1 MQNGHQHIHDGARP
15 SPKARSKKRVRGRL
29 TGPEVSVQEIGAM
42 NRTALTALWRQ
53 VFATNAPTNMSQTIL
68 RRFLAFELQAC
79 IEGGCSVGFVAKLK
93 RAAKGTDQSSASKL
107 ACGAR
112 LLREWN
118 GVTHVVDVT
127 EGGYSWNGT
136 THRSLSAIAREIT
149 GARWSGP
156 RFFGVTDAGRA
167 QSQ

>member
-1 MQNGHQHIHDGARP
+1 MQKGHQHIHDRARP
-15 SPKARSKKRVRGRL
+15 SPKTSSKKRVRVKL
-29 TGPEVSVQEIGAM
+29 KGPEFSVQEIGAM
-42 NRTALTALWRQ
+42 NRIALTALWRQ
-53 VFATNAPTNMSQTIL
+53 VFATDAPTNMSQPIL
-68 RRFLAFELQAC
+68 RRFLAFELQAR
-79 IEGGCSVGFVAKLK
+79 IEGGYSVGFLTKLK
-93 RAAKGTDQSSASKL
+93 RAAKVTDQPSALKL
-107 ACGAR
+107 APGAR

-118 GVTHVVDVT
+118 GVTHIVDVT

-156 RFFGVTDAGRA
+156 RFFGVTDASRT